1 AKKISTLVRKHKAFK
16 HFKTCPYLTW
26 FRYKVLFT
34 CKVNLFR
41 HNCFSKT
48 HVHPLYQTTNET
60 YGSKKP
66 TIHEMPTIF
75 KGRNRKFSEHS
86 LKRGMYRDNGFN
98 TALDKTKV
106 TGPNATAPFQD
117 RTLYHQVYN
126 YLSKQGNKEV

>member
-1 AKKISTLVRKHKAFK
+1 MEAKPSEPRRTDEQPL
-16 HFKTCPYLTW
+16 KTSDV
-26 FRYKVLFT
+26 YKVDGKLPPRFD
-34 CKVNLFR
+34 NPQ
-41 HNCFSKT
+41 CFQGYSKT